1 MAKTDAAG
9 GPEGIPRAHQP
20 EVDHLG
26 CQHAVHGILEADLL
40 APAPPLLLHQI
51 LVAGEVALQGLVE
64 ALRARA
70 LPFFPNILHR
80 LVVFAVVE
88 HRPNLLGV
96 LSAGVDVAGSGL
108 CPGLGRQVGNGEIE
122 LPSAQQLLILH
133 EAVHILGAVVVGLG
147 ELVVASH
154 EVLLEFFVIFLEL
167 GVLVRRHR
175 VVLLPLHDP
184 ASTFLYLLL

>member
-1 MAKTDAAG
+1 M
-9 GPEGIPRAHQP
+9 
-20 EVDHLG
+20 
-26 CQHAVHGILEADLL
+26 
-40 APAPPLLLHQI
+40 
-51 LVAGEVALQGLVE
+51 
-64 ALRARA
+64 
-70 LPFFPNILHR
+70 
-80 LVVFAVVE
+80 
-88 HRPNLLGV
+88 
-96 LSAGVDVAGSGL
+96 AGSGL

-184 ASTFLYLLL
+184 ASNLLVLVAVVVDLAAFPSLLRSIVHHLAHLGVAAVVGFLGVGRLFL